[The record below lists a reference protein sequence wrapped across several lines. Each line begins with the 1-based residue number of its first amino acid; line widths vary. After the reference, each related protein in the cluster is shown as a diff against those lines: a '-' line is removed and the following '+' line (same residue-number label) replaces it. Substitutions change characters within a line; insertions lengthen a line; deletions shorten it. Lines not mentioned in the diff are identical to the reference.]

1 VDGSH
6 RWKHFRSLSAAISN
20 YGLMSLRGHRIA
32 EFALDGTGE
41 PAKLQ
46 IALLLL
52 PQFLSRELMMIAMT
66 SRSILLLCL
75 IVSVARSVSGQQRL
89 EFHKGDR
96 IAVIGNTLADR
107 LQHFGHLEATL
118 HYRFPEHNLVVRD
131 LGFSGDTLTERPRS
145 DNFGTPDEWLT
156 RVQADVVFAFF
167 GYNESYAGES
177 GLPQFR
183 KDLEAFIDHTLSQ
196 KYNGKSAPQLVLC
209 SPTAFED
216 LKWPH
221 LPDGTEHNQRLE
233 LYKLE
238 MGNVA
243 VEREIPFVDLFHH
256 SQKVMKIVTWDDSQI
271 RNLVGQPRDRFGFD
285 YPDKTSDGTLAFFP
299 LTINGVHLTETGS
312 SMVAISIDGT
322 LFGDQNPQ
330 PEQMKLDAIR
340 AAVLAKNRIWH
351 NVYRATDGYSVFG
364 GRSTLKFVDGQTNFE
379 VMQREL
385 EILEV
390 MTANRDRVIWEA
402 AEGRKAEPDDSNL
415 PKPLEVKTN
424 KPGQLEDGRHK
435 FLGAKEAIDKMTIH
449 SGMKVNVFA
458 SEEMFSDLVN
468 PVQSA
473 VDTDGRLWVAAWP
486 TYPHWNPLEAMNDKL
501 LILPDENGDG
511 VADECIT
518 FADGLHNPTGFEFWN
533 GGVLVAMAPDIWFL
547 KDMDGDDRADVR
559 ERIFHGLDSADTH
572 HTANSFV
579 MSPGGKFYFSRGI
592 FHAENFETPWGPT
605 KRFGTGGTGVYEWDP
620 VTFDINFH
628 FPIGPNP
635 HGDVFDEWGNQFATD
650 GTGGTGNY
658 IGMPGHGAP
667 QQLYEKRVRPVPAIQ
682 ILDSQH
688 FPEENRGNLLIANVI
703 GFQGVTQ
710 YKFEKQGAGFFA
722 KEVEPILYSSDVN
735 FRPSDMEIGGD
746 GALYVLDWQ
755 NPIIGHMQH
764 NLRDPSRDH
773 LHGRIYRVTA
783 EGREIQPVLKLDK
796 ASTADVVA
804 ALGSETLA
812 ERYRARL
819 ELTSRN
825 PDEVVH
831 AVEEWVEQFNVKNPE
846 HARNLVEA
854 MWVQQQLRLSDTE
867 LELQLLESPVPD
879 ARAAAIRVLRDDIRE
894 SLLARPNR
902 TFGPLDSGGSL
913 LMELAVDPSPQVRAE
928 IVVAATFINDP
939 FMAEL
944 VFAAMQTEQ
953 DPQLT
958 YVINEARK
966 NINLDAAIRETL
978 ARGETLS
985 PAAEAYALAN
995 ASVEDL
1001 LKMEKSEGVY
1011 RAILTRENVPVET
1024 LQESLSGL
1032 AKLRNVEEIDELFT
1046 LIEELNAKASVNELN
1061 SLSQLL
1067 ASQPADQLG
1076 KVRDRIA
1083 TLATTAKSGETRRVA
1098 IAAWISAAHANGD
1111 RKGDA
1116 VFSAVEKDQLK
1127 LEDALRAV
1135 SLVSSVEAKDSLF
1148 DRLAKL
1154 VPTLEGSKGS
1164 TPITQP
1170 GLRVDFYAPNP
1181 GNVARET
1188 LEAMSP
1194 SATGTASTIVMDQP
1208 VLKTRDAFAL
1218 KFSGHIRIDTPGNY
1232 IFFISSDD
1240 GSRFYIDGELLINN
1254 DGLHGMVE
1262 KRERVQLSAGLHPIV
1277 ATYFDNGGGDGLKMS
1292 WSGPGFRKQEIPAE
1306 VLVSAADQTPQDL
1319 GIQVLME
1326 IPGHDPEK
1334 TEVLASLL
1342 KERSSVNSALQAL
1355 RAIPATAWPD
1365 EQVGHIAEAAVSYL
1379 ASREPRDRNSDQ
1391 AQSALTIA
1399 EGARSRLM
1407 DAGRVRFEKRLSEV
1421 VVPLIKI
1428 GTVRE
1433 RMIYDRETIAVQAGR
1448 PVEFRLTNTDNMPH
1462 NFAVVVPGS
1471 LVEVGELA
1479 EATGR
1484 DADAV
1489 ARNFIPKSDKILVS
1503 SRLLQPEQSDS
1514 IFFEVPQEPGIY
1526 PYVCTYPGH
1535 WRRMYGALYV
1545 VADLQAYD
1553 ADPAAYLAANTLEMK
1568 DDLLKYLGRNTDW
1581 QLDDLKGD
1589 VMHLSHRANNFA
1601 VGQQLF
1607 KAAACVGCHKLNGQG
1622 TNVGP
1627 DLTKL
1632 PPEYS
1637 RVDVLEHILN
1647 PSKKIDKKYESNVIV
1662 LSSGKVITGLI
1673 TEETD
1678 DSLKVID
1685 NPLIPDKITT
1695 VNKTEIE
1702 ERMPGNVSIMPKGVL
1717 NKLTREE
1724 IFDLLAYVLGGGDK
1738 DNAIFKEHEH

>member
-1 VDGSH
+1 ML
-6 RWKHFRSLSAAISN
+6 LSSARCAVVLATLLLSMLN
-20 YGLMSLRGHRIA
+20 K
-32 EFALDGTGE
+32 
-41 PAKLQ
+41 PAKAQ
-46 IALLLL
+46 
-52 PQFLSRELMMIAMT
+52 QEFLK
-66 SRSILLLCL
+66 
-75 IVSVARSVSGQQRL
+75 L
-89 EFHKGDR
+89 EKGDH
-96 IAVIGNTLADR
+96 IAIIGNTLADR

-118 HYRFPEHNLVVRD
+118 HYRFPDHNLVVRD

-145 DNFGTPDEWLT
+145 DNFGSPDEWLNK
-156 RVQADVVFAFF
+156 VKADVIIAFF
-167 GYNESYAGES
+167 GHNESYAGEA

-183 KDLEAFIDHTLSQ
+183 KDLEAFIDRTLSQ
-196 KYNGKSAPQLVLC
+196 KYNGKSAPRLVLC
-209 SPTAFED
+209 SPIAFED

-221 LPDGTEHNQRLE
+221 LPDGKVQNKNLE
-233 LYKLE
+233 LYTME
-238 MGNVA
+238 MGKVA
-243 VEREIPFVDLFHH
+243 AEHKVLFVDLFRQ
-256 SQKVMKIVTWDDSQI
+256 SQEAMKIVNEDDSHL
-271 RNLVGQPRDRFGFD
+271 RNLEGPQRDRLKNN
-285 YPDKTSDGTLAFFP
+285 PDRVMLPIFP
-299 LTINGVHLTETGS
+299 FTINGVHITEFGS
-312 SMVAISIDGT
+312 MGVATFVASQIFPGVSSV
-322 LFGDQNPQ
+322 LPKVSNP
-330 PEQMKLDAIR
+330 LVD
-340 AAVLAKNRIWH
+340 AVLAKNHIWH

-364 GRSTLKFVDGQTNFE
+364 GRSGLQFVDGQTNFD

-385 EILEV
+385 EILES
-390 MTANRDRVIWEA
+390 MTANRDAVIWA
-402 AEGRKAEPDDSNL
+402 AAQGKDIMPDDSNL
-415 PKPLEVKTN
+415 PRPLEVKTN
-424 KPGQLEDGRHK
+424 KPGELEGGRHK
-435 FLGAKEAIDKMTIH
+435 FLGAKEAIEKMTIH
-449 SGMKVNVFA
+449 QGMKVNVFA

-473 VDTDGRLWVAAWP
+473 VDPDGRLWVAAWP

-501 LILPDENGDG
+501 LIFPDDDNDG
-511 VADECIT
+511 VADRCIT

-533 GGVLVAMAPDIWFL
+533 GGVLVAMAPDIFFL
-547 KDMDGDDRADVR
+547 KDTDGDDRADVK

-572 HTANSFV
+572 HTANAFV

-635 HGDVFDEWGNQFATD
+635 HGDVFDQWGNQFATD

-667 QQLYEKRVRPVPAIQ
+667 TQLYEKRVRPVPAIQ

-688 FPEENRGNLLIANVI
+688 FPAENRGNLLIANVI

-710 YKFEKQGAGFFA
+710 YKFEKRGAGFFA
-722 KEVEPILYSSDVN
+722 KEVEPILYSSDQN

-783 EGREIQPVLKLDK
+783 EGRETQPVLKLDK

-825 PDEVVH
+825 PDEVVA
-831 AVEEWVEQFNVKNPE
+831 AVDEWVKQFDAKNPE

-854 MWVQQQLRLSDTE
+854 MWIHQQVRQPNHDLAAA
-867 LELQLLESPVPD
+867 LLDSPVAD
-879 ARAAAIRVLRDDIRE
+879 ARAAAVRVFRDEARDVAYR
-894 SLLARPNR
+894 SPAAPSAGNSSTDDRASSKVPPSGNVPSNSRRRSDGSTVQATLLK
-902 TFGPLDSGGSL
+902 
-913 LMELAVDPSPQVRAE
+913 LASDPAPQVRAE
-928 IVVAATFINDP
+928 AVVAATHTRGP
-939 FMAEL
+939 LAAEII
-944 VFAAMQTEQ
+944 FAAMQTEQ
-953 DPQLT
+953 DPQLS
-958 YVINEARK
+958 YVINESRGI
-966 NINLDAAIRETL
+966 INLDAAIRETL
-978 ARGETLS
+978 ARGEKLS
-985 PAAEAYALAN
+985 PNAEAYALSN

-1001 LKMEKSEGVY
+1001 LKMEKTEGVY
-1011 RAILTRENVPVET
+1011 RAILTLDNVPVEPLET
-1024 LQESLSGL
+1024 ALTGL
-1032 AKLRNVEEIDELFT
+1032 AKLRNVAEIEELFA
-1046 LIEELNAKASVNELN
+1046 LIEELNAKASVNVLN

-1067 ASQPADQLG
+1067 ASQPANQLA

-1098 IAAWISAAHANGD
+1098 IAAWISADNNGE
-1111 RKGDA
+1111 A
-1116 VFSAVEKDQLK
+1116 VFAAVEKEQLK
-1127 LEDALRAV
+1127 LEDTLRAV
-1135 SLVSSVEAKDSLF
+1135 SLVSSAEAKSSLF

-1164 TPITQP
+1164 SPLTQP
-1170 GLRVDFYAPNP
+1170 GLRVDFYAPSP
-1181 GNVARET
+1181 SNVARET
-1188 LEAMSP
+1188 LQAMTP
-1194 SATGTASTIVMDQP
+1194 ANTGVATTIVMDQP

-1218 KFSGHIRIDTPGNY
+1218 MFTGHIVIDKPGKY
-1232 IFFISSDD
+1232 TFFIASDD
-1240 GSRFYIDGELLINN
+1240 GSRFYIDGELLIDN

-1262 KRERVQLSAGLHPIV
+1262 KNGTVQLTAGLHPIV

-1292 WSGPGFRKQEIPAE
+1292 WSGPGLEKQEIPAS
-1306 VLVSAADQTPQDL
+1306 VLVSAAEQTVQDL
-1319 GIQVLME
+1319 GIAAIMD
-1326 IPGHDPEK
+1326 IPGHEPGK
-1334 TEVLASLL
+1334 TTLLASLL
-1342 KERSSVNSALQAL
+1342 KERASVNSSLQSL
-1355 RAIPATAWPD
+1355 SAIPVEAWPK
-1365 EQVGHIAEAAVSYL
+1365 EQLGNLAEAAVSFL
-1379 ASREPRDRNSDQ
+1379 ASREPKDRNSDQ
-1391 AQSALTIA
+1391 AQLALKIA
-1399 EGARSRLM
+1399 EGVRTRLD

-1421 VVPLIKI
+1421 VVPLIAL

-1433 RMIYDRETIAVQAGR
+1433 RMIYDRETVAVQAGR

-1462 NFAVVVPGS
+1462 NFAVVLPGTMA
-1471 LVEVGELA
+1471 EVGELA

-1484 DADAV
+1484 DQDA
-1489 ARNFIPKSDKILVS
+1489 ASRNFIPKSDKILVAS
-1503 SRLLQPEQSDS
+1503 KLVQPEQTDS
-1514 IFFEVPQEPGIY
+1514 IFFEVPKEPGIY

-1545 VADLQAYD
+1545 VADLKAYE
-1553 ADPAAYLAANTLEMK
+1553 ADPAAYLAVNKLEMK

-1589 VMHLSHRANNFA
+1589 VMHLAHRANNFA

-1622 TNVGP
+1622 NNVGP

-1637 RVDVLEHILN
+1637 KVDVLEHILN
-1647 PSKKIDKKYESNVIV
+1647 PSKKVDKKYQSNVIS
-1662 LSSGKVITGLI
+1662 LTSGKVLTGLI
-1673 TEETD
+1673 VEETG
-1678 DSLKVID
+1678 DSLKLID
-1685 NPLIPDKITT
+1685 NPSAPDKIT
-1695 VNKTEIE
+1695 VVLKSDIE
-1702 ERMPGNVSIMPKGVL
+1702 ERTPSEVSIMPKGVL

-1738 DNAIFKEHEH
+1738 ENALFKGHEH

>member
-1 VDGSH
+1 ML
-6 RWKHFRSLSAAISN
+6 LSSARRAIVLAS
-20 YGLMSLRGHRIA
+20 G
-32 EFALDGTGE
+32 
-41 PAKLQ
+41 
-46 IALLLL
+46 LLLML
-52 PQFLSRELMMIAMT
+52 IQPVEAQQEL
-66 SRSILLLCL
+66 LK
-75 IVSVARSVSGQQRL
+75 L
-89 EFHKGDR
+89 EKGDH
-96 IAVIGNTLADR
+96 IAIIGNTLADR
-107 LQHFGHLEATL
+107 LQHYGHLEAML
-118 HYRFPEHNLVVRD
+118 HARFPEHNLVVRD

-145 DNFGTPDEWLT
+145 DNFGSPDEWLNK
-156 RVQADVVFAFF
+156 VKADVIIAFF
-167 GYNESYAGES
+167 GYNESYAGEA

-196 KYNGKSAPQLVLC
+196 KYNGKSAPRLVLC
-209 SPTAFED
+209 SPIAFED

-221 LPDGTEHNQRLE
+221 LPDGKEQNKNLE
-233 LYKLE
+233 LYTAE
-238 MGNVA
+238 MGKVA
-243 VEREIPFVDLFHH
+243 SEKAVLFVDLFHH
-256 SQKVMKIVTWDDSQI
+256 SQEMMKLVGIDDSPL
-271 RNLVGQPRDRFGFD
+271 RNLEGQKRDRFGFD
-285 YPDKTSDGTLAFFP
+285 YPDKLTDGTIAFFP
-299 LTINGVHLTETGS
+299 LTINGVHITETGS
-312 SMVAISIDGT
+312 QGIAIAFDRQV
-322 LFGDQNPQ
+322 LVEKDAPQ
-330 PEQMKLDAIR
+330 PEIAKFEDIR
-340 AAVLAKNRIWH
+340 KAVLAKNHIWH

-364 GRSTLKFVDGQTNFE
+364 GRSGLQFVDGQTNFD

-385 EILEV
+385 EILEA
-390 MTANRDRVIWEA
+390 MTANRDAVIWA
-402 AEGRKAEPDDSNL
+402 AAQEKDVKPDDSNL

-424 KPGQLEDGRHK
+424 KPGELEDGRHK
-435 FLGAKEAIDKMTIH
+435 FLGAAEAIDKMTIH
-449 SGMKVNVFA
+449 QGMKVNVFA

-473 VDTDGRLWVAAWP
+473 VDPDGRLWVAAWP

-501 LILPDENGDG
+501 LIFPDDDNDG
-511 VADECIT
+511 VADRCIT

-533 GGVLVAMAPDIWFL
+533 GGVLVAMAPDIFFL
-547 KDMDGDDRADVR
+547 KDTDGDDRADVK

-572 HTANSFV
+572 HTANAFV

-635 HGDVFDEWGNQFATD
+635 HGDVFDQWGNQFATD

-667 QQLYEKRVRPVPAIQ
+667 TQLYEKRVRPVPAIQ

-710 YKFEKQGAGFFA
+710 YKFEKRGAGFFA
-722 KEVEPILYSSDVN
+722 KEVEPILYSSDQN

-773 LHGRIYRVTA
+773 LHGRIYRVTT
-783 EGREIQPVLKLDK
+783 EGRETQPVLKLDK
-796 ASTADVVA
+796 ASTVEVVA
-804 ALGSETLA
+804 ALGSPTLA

-819 ELTSRN
+819 ELTSRDPKEVGAGITDWLKQFDASN
-825 PDEVVH
+825 PD
-831 AVEEWVEQFNVKNPE
+831 
-846 HARNLVEA
+846 HARHFVEA
-854 MWVQQQLRLSDTE
+854 LWTYQRRKAIQTTILDDVLT
-867 LELQLLESPVPD
+867 SPASE
-879 ARAAAIRVLRDDIRE
+879 ARAAGIRVIRDFHREFRLRDSFNQRPSGDFEAR
-894 SLLARPNR
+894 LLQ
-902 TFGPLDSGGSL
+902 LSI
-913 LMELAVDPSPQVRAE
+913 DPSPQVRAE
-928 IVVAATFINDP
+928 VVVAATVTNGP
-939 FMAEL
+939 LAAEII
-944 VFAAMQTEQ
+944 FAAMQTEQ

-958 YVINEARK
+958 YVINEARGI
-966 NINLDAAIRETL
+966 INLDAAIRETL
-978 ARGETLS
+978 ARGEKLS
-985 PAAEAYALAN
+985 TNAEAYALSN

-1001 LKMEKSEGVY
+1001 LKMEKTEGVY

-1024 LQESLSGL
+1024 LQTALTGL
-1032 AKLRNVEEIDELFT
+1032 AKLRKVAEIEELFT
-1046 LIEELNAKASVNELN
+1046 LIEELNAKASVNVLN

-1067 ASQPADQLG
+1067 ASQPADQLA

-1098 IAAWISAAHANGD
+1098 IAAWISADNN
-1111 RKGDA
+1111 GDA
-1116 VFSAVEKDQLK
+1116 VFAAVEKEQLK

-1135 SLVSSVEAKDSLF
+1135 SLVTSAEAKSSLF

-1154 VPTLEGSKGS
+1154 VPTLAGSKGAA
-1164 TPITQP
+1164 PLTQP
-1170 GLRVDFYAPNP
+1170 GLRVDFYAPSP
-1181 GNVARET
+1181 SNVARET
-1188 LEAMSP
+1188 LQAMTP
-1194 SATGTASTIVMDQP
+1194 ANTGVATTIVMDQP

-1218 KFSGHIRIDTPGNY
+1218 MFTGHIVIEKPGKYN
-1232 IFFISSDD
+1232 FFIASDD
-1240 GSRFYIDGELLINN
+1240 GSRFYIDGELLIDN

-1262 KRERVQLSAGLHPIV
+1262 KKGTAQLNAGLHPIV
-1277 ATYFDNGGGDGLKMS
+1277 ATYFDNGGGDGLSMS
-1292 WSGPGFRKQEIPAE
+1292 WSGPGLEKQEIPAN
-1306 VLVSAADQTPQDL
+1306 VLVSAAEQTVQDL
-1319 GIQVLME
+1319 GITAIMD
-1326 IPGHDPEK
+1326 IPGNEAGK
-1334 TEVLASLL
+1334 TTLLASLL
-1342 KERSSVNSALQAL
+1342 KERASVNSSLQSL
-1355 RAIPATAWPD
+1355 STIPVEAWPK
-1365 EQVGHIAEAAVSYL
+1365 EQLGNLAEAAVSYL
-1379 ASREPRDRNSDQ
+1379 ASREPKDRNSDQ
-1391 AQSALTIA
+1391 AQLALKIA
-1399 EGARSRLM
+1399 EGVRTRLD

-1421 VVPLIKI
+1421 VVPLIAL

-1433 RMIYDRETIAVQAGR
+1433 RMIYDRETVAVQAGR

-1462 NFAVVVPGS
+1462 NFAVVLPGTMA
-1471 LVEVGELA
+1471 EVGELA

-1484 DADAV
+1484 DQDAA
-1489 ARNFIPKSDKILVS
+1489 ARNFIPKSDKVLVAS
-1503 SRLLQPEQSDS
+1503 KLVQPEQTDS
-1514 IFFEVPQEPGIY
+1514 IFFEVPKEPGIY

-1545 VADLQAYD
+1545 VADLKAYE
-1553 ADPAAYLAANTLEMK
+1553 ADPAAYLAANKLEMR

-1622 TNVGP
+1622 NNVGP

-1637 RVDVLEHILN
+1637 KVDVLEHILN
-1647 PSKKIDKKYESNVIV
+1647 PSKKVDKKYQSNVIS
-1662 LSSGKVITGLI
+1662 LTSGKVLTGLI
-1673 TEETD
+1673 VEETG
-1678 DSLKVID
+1678 DSLKLID
-1685 NPLIPDKITT
+1685 NPSAPDKIT
-1695 VNKTEIE
+1695 VVLKSDIE
-1702 ERMPGNVSIMPKGVL
+1702 ERTPSEVSIMPKGVL

-1738 DNAIFKEHEH
+1738 ENALFKGHEH

>member
-1 VDGSH
+1 ML
-6 RWKHFRSLSAAISN
+6 LSSARCALVVAS
-20 YGLMSLRGHRIA
+20 GLLLMLS
-32 EFALDGTGE
+32 T
-41 PAKLQ
+41 PAKAQ
-46 IALLLL
+46 QELLK
-52 PQFLSRELMMIAMT
+52 
-66 SRSILLLCL
+66 
-75 IVSVARSVSGQQRL
+75 L
-89 EFHKGDR
+89 EKGDH
-96 IAVIGNTLADR
+96 IAIIGNTLADR
-107 LQHFGHLEATL
+107 LQHYGHLEATL

-145 DNFGTPDEWLT
+145 DNFGTPDEWLMK
-156 RVQADVVFAFF
+156 VKADVIIAFF
-167 GYNESYAGES
+167 GYNESYAGEA

-183 KDLEAFIDHTLSQ
+183 KDLEAFIDHMLSQ
-196 KYNGKSAPQLVLC
+196 KYNGESAPRLVLC
-209 SPTAFED
+209 SPIAFED

-221 LPDGTEHNQRLE
+221 LPDGKLQNKNLE
-233 LYKLE
+233 LYTVE
-238 MGNVA
+238 MGKVA
-243 VEREIPFVDLFHH
+243 SEKAVLFVDLFHH
-256 SQKVMKIVTWDDSQI
+256 SQEMMKLVGIDDSLL
-271 RNLVGQPRDRFGFD
+271 RNLEGQKRDRFGFD
-285 YPDKTSDGTLAFFP
+285 YPDKLKDGTIAFFP
-299 LTINGVHLTETGS
+299 LTINGVHITETGS
-312 SMVAISIDGT
+312 QGIAIAFDRQV
-322 LFGDQNPQ
+322 LVDKDAPQ
-330 PEQMKLDAIR
+330 PEIARFEDIR
-340 AAVLAKNRIWH
+340 KVVLAKNHIWH

-364 GRSTLKFVDGQTNFE
+364 GRSGLQFVDGQTNFD
-379 VMQREL
+379 VMKREL

-390 MTANRDRVIWEA
+390 MTANRDAVIWA
-402 AEGRKAEPDDSNL
+402 AAQGKDIKPDDSNL

-449 SGMKVNVFA
+449 QGMKVNVFA

-473 VDTDGRLWVAAWP
+473 VDPDGRLWVAAWP

-501 LILPDENGDG
+501 LIFPDDNNDG
-511 VADECIT
+511 VADGCIT

-533 GGVLVAMAPDIWFL
+533 GGVLVAMAPDIFFL
-547 KDMDGDDRADVR
+547 KDTDGDDRADVK

-572 HTANSFV
+572 HTANAFV

-628 FPIGPNP
+628 FPIGPTP
-635 HGDVFDEWGNQFATD
+635 HGDVFDQWGNQFATD

-667 QQLYEKRVRPVPAIQ
+667 TQLYEKRVRPVPAIQ

-710 YKFEKQGAGFFA
+710 YKFEKRGAGFFA
-722 KEVEPILYSSDVN
+722 KEVEPILYSSDQN

-783 EGREIQPVLKLDK
+783 EGRETQTVLKLDK
-796 ASTADVVA
+796 ASTAEVVA
-804 ALGSETLA
+804 VLGSQTLA

-825 PDEVVH
+825 PDEVIA
-831 AVEEWVEQFNVKNPE
+831 AVNEWVKRQEISDPENSRNVIEALWTFERCRVAGVPELFHLIKVAISSKNVDAKAAAVRVIRNMHTEQSFARTPEPEFRRSESKKEQPSNILQPKGGHFNE
-846 HARNLVEA
+846 DDLRN
-854 MWVQQQLRLSDTE
+854 TE
-867 LELQLLESPVPD
+867 SAEQILLQLS
-879 ARAAAIRVLRDDIRE
+879 
-894 SLLARPNR
+894 S
-902 TFGPLDSGGSL
+902 
-913 LMELAVDPSPQVRAE
+913 DPSPQVRAE
-928 IVVAATFINDP
+928 AVVAATHTRGALA
-939 FMAEL
+939 AEII
-944 VFAAMQTEQ
+944 FAAMQTEQ

-958 YVINEARK
+958 YVINEARGI
-966 NINLDAAIRETL
+966 INLDAAIRDTL
-978 ARGETLS
+978 ARGEKLS
-985 PAAEAYALAN
+985 RNAEAYALSN

-1001 LKMEKSEGVY
+1001 LKMEKTEGVY

-1024 LQESLSGL
+1024 LQTALTGL
-1032 AKLRNVEEIDELFT
+1032 AKLRKVAEIEELFT
-1046 LIEELNAKASVNELN
+1046 LIEELNAKASVNVLN

-1067 ASQPADQLG
+1067 ASQPADQLA

-1098 IAAWISAAHANGD
+1098 MAAWISADNN
-1111 RKGDA
+1111 GDA
-1116 VFSAVEKDQLK
+1116 VFAAVEKEQLK

-1135 SLVSSVEAKDSLF
+1135 SLVSSAEAKSSLF

-1154 VPTLEGSKGS
+1154 VPTLAGSKGS
-1164 TPITQP
+1164 TPLTQP
-1170 GLRVDFYAPNP
+1170 GLRVDFYAPSP
-1181 GNVARET
+1181 SNVARET
-1188 LEAMSP
+1188 LQAMIP
-1194 SATGTASTIVMDQP
+1194 ANTGVATTIVMDQP

-1218 KFSGHIRIDTPGNY
+1218 MFTGHIVIDKPGKY
-1232 IFFISSDD
+1232 TFFIASDD
-1240 GSRFYIDGELLINN
+1240 GSRFYIDGEQLIDN

-1262 KRERVQLSAGLHPIV
+1262 KSGTVQLTAGLHPIV
-1277 ATYFDNGGGDGLKMS
+1277 ATYFDNGGGDGLSMS
-1292 WSGPGFRKQEIPAE
+1292 WSGPGLEKQEIPAN
-1306 VLVSAADQTPQDL
+1306 VLASAAEQTVQDL
-1319 GIQVLME
+1319 GIAAIMDISGNE
-1326 IPGHDPEK
+1326 AGK
-1334 TEVLASLL
+1334 TTLLASLL
-1342 KERSSVNSALQAL
+1342 KERASVNTSLQSL
-1355 RAIPATAWPD
+1355 STIPVEAWPK
-1365 EQVGHIAEAAVSYL
+1365 EQLGNLAEAAVSFL
-1379 ASREPRDRNSDQ
+1379 ASREPKDRNSDQ
-1391 AQSALTIA
+1391 AQIALKIA
-1399 EGARSRLM
+1399 EGVRTRLD

-1421 VVPLIKI
+1421 VVPLIAL

-1433 RMIYDRETIAVQAGR
+1433 RMIYDRETVAVQAGR

-1462 NFAVVVPGS
+1462 NFAVVLPGTMA
-1471 LVEVGELA
+1471 EVGELA

-1484 DADAV
+1484 DADAA
-1489 ARNFIPKSDKILVS
+1489 ARQFIPRSEKILVAS
-1503 SRLLQPEQSDS
+1503 KLVQPEQTDS
-1514 IFFEVPQEPGIY
+1514 IFFEVPKEPGIY

-1545 VADLQAYD
+1545 VADLKAYE
-1553 ADPAAYLAANTLEMK
+1553 ADPAAYLAANKLEMK

-1622 TNVGP
+1622 NNVGP

-1637 RVDVLEHILN
+1637 KVDVLEHILN
-1647 PSKKIDKKYESNVIV
+1647 PSKKVDKKYQSNVIS
-1662 LSSGKVITGLI
+1662 LTSGKVLTGLI
-1673 TEETD
+1673 VEETG
-1678 DSLKVID
+1678 DSLRLID
-1685 NPLIPDKITT
+1685 NPSAPDKIT
-1695 VNKTEIE
+1695 VVLKTDIE
-1702 ERMPGNVSIMPKGVL
+1702 ERTPSEVSIMPKGVL

-1738 DNAIFKEHEH
+1738 ENALFKGHEH

>member
-1 VDGSH
+1 ML
-6 RWKHFRSLSAAISN
+6 LSSARRALVLASVL
-20 YGLMSLRGHRIA
+20 LMMLNQ
-32 EFALDGTGE
+32 
-41 PAKLQ
+41 PAMAQPELLKLEKGDQ
-46 IALLLL
+46 IA
-52 PQFLSRELMMIAMT
+52 I
-66 SRSILLLCL
+66 
-75 IVSVARSVSGQQRL
+75 
-89 EFHKGDR
+89 
-96 IAVIGNTLADR
+96 IGNTLADR
-107 LQHFGHLEATL
+107 LQHYGHLEATL

-145 DNFGTPDEWLT
+145 DNFGSPDEWLT
-156 RVQADVVFAFF
+156 KVKADVVFAFF
-167 GYNESYAGES
+167 GYNESYAGEA

-183 KDLEAFIDHTLSQ
+183 KDLEAFIDQTLGQ
-196 KYNGKSAPQLVLC
+196 KYNGESAPRLVLF
-209 SPTAFED
+209 SPIAFED

-221 LPDGTEHNQRLE
+221 LPDGKVQNKNLE
-233 LYKLE
+233 LYTAAMAK
-238 MGNVA
+238 VA
-243 VEREIPFVDLFHH
+243 AEKKVPIVDLFHH
-256 SQKVMKIVTWDDSQI
+256 SKEAMKLVTFDASPL
-271 RNLVGQPRDRFGFD
+271 RNLEGQKRDRFGIE
-285 YPDKTSDGTLAFFP
+285 YPKVWKDGTLAFFP
-299 LTINGVHLTETGS
+299 LTINGVHVTEFGS
-312 SMVAISIDGT
+312 SMVAISLDGQ
-322 LFGDQNPQ
+322 LFDRNAPQ
-330 PEQMKLDAIR
+330 PDQQKIDRIR
-340 AAVLAKNRIWH
+340 ETVLAKNHIWH

-364 GRSTLKFVDGQTNFE
+364 GRSSLQFVDGQTNFD

-385 EILEV
+385 EILEA
-390 MTANRDRVIWEA
+390 MTANRDAVIWA
-402 AEGRKAEPDDSNL
+402 AARGKDIKPDDSNL

-424 KPGQLEDGRHK
+424 KPGQLEEGRHK
-435 FLGAKEAIDKMTIH
+435 FLGAAEAIEKMTIH
-449 SGMKVNVFA
+449 QGMKVNVFA

-473 VDTDGRLWVAAWP
+473 VDPDGRLWVAAWP

-501 LILPDENGDG
+501 LIFPDDDNDG
-511 VADECIT
+511 LADRCIT
-518 FADGLHNPTGFEFWN
+518 FADELHNPTGFEFWN
-533 GGVLVAMAPDIWFL
+533 GGVLVAMAPDIFFL
-547 KDMDGDDRADVR
+547 KDTDGDDRADVK

-572 HTANSFV
+572 HTANAFV

-635 HGDVFDEWGNQFATD
+635 HGDVFDQWGNQFATD

-667 QQLYEKRVRPVPAIQ
+667 TQLYEKRVRPVPAIQ

-710 YKFEKQGAGFFA
+710 YKFEKRGAGFFA
-722 KEVEPILYSSDVN
+722 KEVEPILYSSDQN

-783 EGREIQPVLKLDK
+783 EGRETQPVLKLDK

-819 ELTSRN
+819 ELTGRN
-825 PDEVVH
+825 PD
-831 AVEEWVEQFNVKNPE
+831 AVIAAVNDWVQQFDAKNPE

-854 MWVQQQLRLSDTE
+854 MWVHHQLRDIDIDLVVK
-867 LELQLLESPVPD
+867 LLTESPIPD
-879 ARAAAIRVLRDDIRE
+879 ARAAATRELRDMSRE
-894 SLLARPNR
+894 ASRLDVVR
-902 TFGPLDSGGSL
+902 GPLDSAGYL
-913 LMELAVDPSPQVRAE
+913 LLKLASDPSPQVRADL
-928 IVVAATFINDP
+928 VVAATYLNDP
-939 FMAEL
+939 FAAEL

-953 DPQLT
+953 DPQLS
-958 YVINEARK
+958 YVIREARG
-966 NINLDAAIRETL
+966 IIDLDAAIRETL
-978 ARGETLS
+978 ARGDKLS
-985 PAAEAYALAN
+985 SAAEAYALSN

-1001 LKMEKSEGVY
+1001 LKLEKSEGVY

-1024 LQESLSGL
+1024 LQTSLSGL
-1032 AKLRNVEEIDELFT
+1032 AKLRNVAEIEELFK
-1046 LIEELNAKASVNELN
+1046 LIEELNARAGVNVLN

-1067 ASQPADQLG
+1067 ASQPADQLA

-1098 IAAWISAAHANGD
+1098 IAAWISADNN
-1111 RKGDA
+1111 GDA
-1116 VFSAVEKDQLK
+1116 VFAAVEKEQLK

-1135 SLVSSVEAKDSLF
+1135 SLVSSAEAKSSLF

-1154 VPTLEGSKGS
+1154 VPTLAGSKGAA
-1164 TPITQP
+1164 PLTQP
-1170 GLRVDFYAPNP
+1170 GLRVDFYAPSP
-1181 GNVARET
+1181 SNVARET
-1188 LEAMSP
+1188 LQAMTPANSGV
-1194 SATGTASTIVMDQP
+1194 ATTILMDQP

-1218 KFSGHIRIDTPGNY
+1218 MFTGHIVIDKPGKY
-1232 IFFISSDD
+1232 TLFIASDD
-1240 GSRFYIDGELLINN
+1240 GSRFYIDGELLIDN

-1262 KRERVQLSAGLHPIV
+1262 KKGTVQLAAGLHPIV
-1277 ATYFDNGGGDGLKMS
+1277 ATYFDNGGGDGLNMS
-1292 WSGPGFRKQEIPAE
+1292 WSGPGLEKQEIPAN
-1306 VLVSAADQTPQDL
+1306 VLVSAAEQTVQDL
-1319 GIQVLME
+1319 GIAAIMD
-1326 IPGHDPEK
+1326 IPGNEAGK
-1334 TEVLASLL
+1334 TTLLASLL
-1342 KERSSVNSALQAL
+1342 KERASVNTSLQSL
-1355 RAIPATAWPD
+1355 STIPVEAWPK
-1365 EQVGHIAEAAVSYL
+1365 EQLGNLAEAAVSYL
-1379 ASREPRDRNSDQ
+1379 ASREPKDRNSDQ
-1391 AQSALTIA
+1391 AQLALKIA
-1399 EGARSRLM
+1399 EGVRLRLD

-1421 VVPLIKI
+1421 VVPLIAL

-1433 RMIYDRETIAVQAGR
+1433 RMIYDRETVAVQAGR

-1462 NFAVVVPGS
+1462 NFAVVLPGTMA
-1471 LVEVGELA
+1471 EVGELA

-1484 DADAV
+1484 DQDA
-1489 ARNFIPKSDKILVS
+1489 ASRQFIPRSDKILVAS
-1503 SRLLQPEQSDS
+1503 KLVQPEQTDS
-1514 IFFEVPQEPGIY
+1514 IFFEVPKEPGIY

-1545 VADLQAYD
+1545 VADLKAYE
-1553 ADPAAYLAANTLEMK
+1553 ADPAAYLAAHKLEMK

-1589 VMHLSHRANNFA
+1589 VMHLTHRANSFA

-1637 RVDVLEHILN
+1637 KVDVLEHILN
-1647 PSKKIDKKYESNVIV
+1647 PSKKVDKKYQSNVIS
-1662 LSSGKVITGLI
+1662 LTSGKVLTGLI
-1673 TEETD
+1673 IEETG
-1678 DSLKVID
+1678 DSLKLID
-1685 NPLIPDKITT
+1685 NPSAPDKIT
-1695 VNKTEIE
+1695 VVPKSDIE
-1702 ERMPGNVSIMPKGVL
+1702 ERTPSEVSIMPKGVL

-1738 DNAIFKEHEH
+1738 ENALFKGHEH

>member
-1 VDGSH
+1 ML
-6 RWKHFRSLSAAISN
+6 LSSARCALVLAS
-20 YGLMSLRGHRIA
+20 GFLLMLIQPVEA
-32 EFALDGTGE
+32 QQELL
-41 PAKLQ
+41 KL
-46 IALLLL
+46 
-52 PQFLSRELMMIAMT
+52 E
-66 SRSILLLCL
+66 
-75 IVSVARSVSGQQRL
+75 
-89 EFHKGDR
+89 KGDH
-96 IAVIGNTLADR
+96 IAIIGNTLADR
-107 LQHFGHLEATL
+107 LQHYGHLEATL

-145 DNFGTPDEWLT
+145 DNFGSPDEWLNK
-156 RVQADVVFAFF
+156 VKADVIIAFF
-167 GYNESYAGES
+167 GYNESYAGEA

-183 KDLEAFIDHTLSQ
+183 KDLEAFIDHTLGQ
-196 KYNGKSAPQLVLC
+196 KYNGESAPRLVLC
-209 SPTAFED
+209 SPIAFED

-221 LPDGTEHNQRLE
+221 LPDGKEQNKNLE
-233 LYKLE
+233 LYTTE
-238 MGNVA
+238 MGKVA
-243 VEREIPFVDLFHH
+243 SEKAVLFVDLFHH
-256 SQKVMKIVTWDDSQI
+256 SQEMMKLVGIDGSPL
-271 RNLVGQPRDRFGFD
+271 RNLEGQKRDRFGFD
-285 YPDKTSDGTLAFFP
+285 YPDKLTGGTIAFFP
-299 LTINGVHLTETGS
+299 LTINGVHITETGS
-312 SMVAISIDGT
+312 QGIAIAFDRQA
-322 LFGDQNPQ
+322 LVDKDAPQ
-330 PEQMKLDAIR
+330 AEIAKFEDIR
-340 AAVLAKNRIWH
+340 KAVLAKNHIWH

-364 GRSTLKFVDGQTNFE
+364 GRSGLQFVDGQTNFD

-390 MTANRDRVIWEA
+390 MTANRDAVVWA
-402 AEGRKAEPDDSNL
+402 AADGKTIEPDDSNL

-424 KPGQLEDGRHK
+424 KPGELEDGRHK
-435 FLGAKEAIDKMTIH
+435 FLGAAEAIEKMTIH
-449 SGMKVNVFA
+449 QGMKVNVFA

-473 VDTDGRLWVAAWP
+473 VDPDGRLWVAAWP

-501 LILPDENGDG
+501 LIFPDDDNDG
-511 VADECIT
+511 VADRCIT

-533 GGVLVAMAPDIWFL
+533 GGVLVAMAPDIFFL
-547 KDMDGDDRADVR
+547 KDTDGDDRADVK

-572 HTANSFV
+572 HTANAFV

-635 HGDVFDEWGNQFATD
+635 HGDVFDQWGNQFATD

-667 QQLYEKRVRPVPAIQ
+667 NQLYEKRVRPVPAIQ

-710 YKFEKQGAGFFA
+710 YKFEKRGAGFFA
-722 KEVEPILYSSDVN
+722 KEVEPILYSSDQN

-783 EGREIQPVLKLDK
+783 EGRDTQPVLKLDK
-796 ASTADVVA
+796 ASTVDVVK

-825 PDEVVH
+825 PDEVVK
-831 AVEEWVEQFNVKNPE
+831 AVTEWVKQFDAKNPE
-846 HARNLVEA
+846 HARNMVEA
-854 MWVQQQLRLSDTE
+854 MWVHQQVRQPNHDLVAT
-867 LELQLLESPVPD
+867 LLDSPVAD
-879 ARAAAIRVLRDDIRE
+879 ARAAAVRVFRDEARDVAYRTPAAPSAGNSSSDDQASSKAPSGNVPSDSRRRSDGSTVQA
-894 SLLARPNR
+894 SLLK
-902 TFGPLDSGGSL
+902 
-913 LMELAVDPSPQVRAE
+913 LASDPSPQVRAE
-928 IVVAATFINDP
+928 VVVAATVTRGP
-939 FMAEL
+939 LAAEII
-944 VFAAMQTEQ
+944 FAAMQTEQ

-958 YVINEARK
+958 YVINEARGI
-966 NINLDAAIRETL
+966 INLDAAIRETL
-978 ARGETLS
+978 ARGEKLS
-985 PAAEAYALAN
+985 RNAEAYALSN

-1001 LKMEKSEGVY
+1001 LKMEKTEGVY

-1024 LQESLSGL
+1024 LQTALTGL
-1032 AKLRNVEEIDELFT
+1032 AKLRKVAEIEELFT
-1046 LIEELNAKASVNELN
+1046 LIEELNAKASVNVLN

-1067 ASQPADQLG
+1067 ASQPADQLA

-1098 IAAWISAAHANGD
+1098 IAAWISADNN
-1111 RKGDA
+1111 GDA
-1116 VFSAVEKDQLK
+1116 VFAAVEKEQLK

-1135 SLVSSVEAKDSLF
+1135 SLVSSVEAKSSLF
-1148 DRLAKL
+1148 DQLAKL
-1154 VPTLEGSKGS
+1154 VPTLAGSKGS
-1164 TPITQP
+1164 SPLTQP
-1170 GLRVDFYAPNP
+1170 GLRVDFYAPSP
-1181 GNVARET
+1181 SNVARET
-1188 LEAMSP
+1188 LQAMTP
-1194 SATGTASTIVMDQP
+1194 ANTGVATTIVMDQP

-1218 KFSGHIRIDTPGNY
+1218 MFTGHIVIEKPGKYN
-1232 IFFISSDD
+1232 FFIASDD
-1240 GSRFYIDGELLINN
+1240 GSRFYIDGEQLIDN

-1262 KRERVQLSAGLHPIV
+1262 KKGTVQLTAGLHPIV
-1277 ATYFDNGGGDGLKMS
+1277 ATYFDNGGGDGLNMS
-1292 WSGPGFRKQEIPAE
+1292 WSGPGLEKQEIPAS
-1306 VLVSAADQTPQDL
+1306 VLVSAAEQTVQDL
-1319 GIQVLME
+1319 GIAAIMD
-1326 IPGHDPEK
+1326 IPGNEAGK
-1334 TEVLASLL
+1334 TTLLASLL
-1342 KERSSVNSALQAL
+1342 KERASVNTSLQSL
-1355 RAIPATAWPD
+1355 STIPVEAWPK
-1365 EQVGHIAEAAVSYL
+1365 EQLGNLAEAAVSFL
-1379 ASREPRDRNSDQ
+1379 ASREPKDRNSDQ
-1391 AQSALTIA
+1391 AQLALKIA
-1399 EGARSRLM
+1399 EGVRTRLD

-1421 VVPLIKI
+1421 VVPLIGL

-1433 RMIYDRETIAVQAGR
+1433 RMIYDRETVAVQAGR

-1462 NFAVVVPGS
+1462 NFAVVLPGTMA
-1471 LVEVGELA
+1471 EVGELA

-1484 DADAV
+1484 DQDAA
-1489 ARNFIPKSDKILVS
+1489 ARNFIPKSDKILVAS
-1503 SRLLQPEQSDS
+1503 KLVQPEQTDS
-1514 IFFEVPQEPGIY
+1514 IFFEVPKEPGIY

-1545 VADLQAYD
+1545 VADLKAYE
-1553 ADPAAYLAANTLEMK
+1553 ADPAAYLAANKLEMR

-1622 TNVGP
+1622 NNVGP

-1637 RVDVLEHILN
+1637 KVDVLEHILN
-1647 PSKKIDKKYESNVIV
+1647 PSKKVDKKYQSNVIS
-1662 LSSGKVITGLI
+1662 LTSGKVLTGLI
-1673 TEETD
+1673 VEETG
-1678 DSLKVID
+1678 DSLKLID
-1685 NPLIPDKITT
+1685 NPSAPDKIT
-1695 VNKTEIE
+1695 VVLKTDIE
-1702 ERMPGNVSIMPKGVL
+1702 ERTTSDVSIMPKGVL

-1738 DNAIFKEHEH
+1738 ENALFKGHEH

>member
-1 VDGSH
+1 ML
-6 RWKHFRSLSAAISN
+6 LSSARCAIVLAS
-20 YGLMSLRGHRIA
+20 G
-32 EFALDGTGE
+32 
-41 PAKLQ
+41 
-46 IALLLL
+46 LLLML
-52 PQFLSRELMMIAMT
+52 IQPVEAQQEL
-66 SRSILLLCL
+66 LK
-75 IVSVARSVSGQQRL
+75 L
-89 EFHKGDR
+89 EKGDH
-96 IAVIGNTLADR
+96 IAIIGNTLADR
-107 LQHFGHLEATL
+107 LQHYGHLEAML
-118 HYRFPEHNLVVRD
+118 HARFPEHNLVVRD

-145 DNFGTPDEWLT
+145 DNFGTPDEWLNE
-156 RVQADVVFAFF
+156 VKADVIIAFF
-167 GYNESYAGES
+167 GYNESYAGEA

-196 KYNGKSAPQLVLC
+196 KYNGESAPRLVLC
-209 SPTAFED
+209 SPIAFED
-216 LKWPH
+216 LKWPP
-221 LPDGTEHNQRLE
+221 LPDGKEQNKNLE
-233 LYKLE
+233 LYTAE
-238 MGNVA
+238 MDRVA
-243 VEREIPFVDLFHH
+243 TGKKVLFGDAFKPSFEYMTKFVNIDESPL
-256 SQKVMKIVTWDDSQI
+256 
-271 RNLVGQPRDRFGFD
+271 RNLVGQKPDRFVQIDPSRPSIGNIGFG
-285 YPDKTSDGTLAFFP
+285 PA
-299 LTINGVHLTETGS
+299 TINGVHITEVGS
-312 SMVAISIDGT
+312 QLVMRAIENGLIGKA
-322 LFGDQNPQ
+322 NP
-330 PEQMKLDAIR
+330 EHELSKFEAIR
-340 AAVLAKNRIWH
+340 KAVLAKNHIWH

-364 GRSTLKFVDGQTNFE
+364 GRSGLQFVDGQTNFD

-390 MTANRDRVIWEA
+390 MTANRDAVIWA
-402 AEGRKAEPDDSNL
+402 AAAGKTIEPDDSNL

-435 FLGAKEAIDKMTIH
+435 FLGAAEAIEKMTIH
-449 SGMKVNVFA
+449 QGMKVNVFA

-473 VDTDGRLWVAAWP
+473 VDPDGRLWVAAWP

-501 LILPDENGDG
+501 LILPDDDGDG
-511 VADECIT
+511 VADRCIT

-533 GGVLVAMAPDIWFL
+533 GGVLVAMAPDIFFL
-547 KDMDGDDRADVR
+547 KDTDGDDRADVK

-572 HTANSFV
+572 HTANAFV

-635 HGDVFDEWGNQFATD
+635 HGDVFDQWGNQFATD

-667 QQLYEKRVRPVPAIQ
+667 NQLYEKRVRPVPAIQ

-710 YKFEKQGAGFFA
+710 YKFEKRGAGFFA
-722 KEVEPILYSSDVN
+722 KEVEPILYSSDQN

-783 EGREIQPVLKLDK
+783 EGRDTQLVLKLDK

-825 PDEVVH
+825 PDEVVA
-831 AVEEWVEQFNVKNPE
+831 AVDEWVKLFDTKNPE
-846 HARNLVEA
+846 HARHLLEA
-854 MWVQQQLRLSDTE
+854 LWVSQQLRRHDFQFAVS
-867 LELQLLESPVPD
+867 LLGSPSPD
-879 ARAAAIRVLRDDIRE
+879 ARAAAIRFFRDRWRDKKSAAAPGLLNEFE
-894 SLLARPNR
+894 SVAGMNLH
-902 TFGPLDSGGSL
+902 
-913 LMELAVDPSPQVRAE
+913 LAVDASPQVRADF
-928 IVVAATFINDP
+928 VVAATHGGGP
-939 FMAEL
+939 VAAEII
-944 VFAAMQTEQ
+944 FAAMQTEQ

-958 YVINEARK
+958 YVINEARGI
-966 NINLDAAIRETL
+966 INLDAAIRETL
-978 ARGETLS
+978 ARGEKLS
-985 PAAEAYALAN
+985 TNAEAYALSN

-1001 LKMEKSEGVY
+1001 LKMEKTEGVY
-1011 RAILTRENVPVET
+1011 RAILTRESVPVET
-1024 LQESLSGL
+1024 LQTALTGL
-1032 AKLRNVEEIDELFT
+1032 AKLRNVAEIEELFK
-1046 LIEELNAKASVNELN
+1046 LIEELNAKASVNVLN

-1067 ASQPADQLG
+1067 ASQPADQLA

-1098 IAAWISAAHANGD
+1098 IAAWISADNN
-1111 RKGDA
+1111 GDA
-1116 VFSAVEKDQLK
+1116 VFAAVEEEQLK

-1135 SLVSSVEAKDSLF
+1135 SLVSSAEAKSSLF

-1154 VPTLEGSKGS
+1154 VPTLAGSKGS
-1164 TPITQP
+1164 TPLTQP

-1181 GNVARET
+1181 SNVARET
-1188 LEAMSP
+1188 LQAMTP
-1194 SATGTASTIVMDQP
+1194 ANTGVATTIVMDQP

-1218 KFSGHIRIDTPGNY
+1218 MFTGHILIDKPGKY
-1232 IFFISSDD
+1232 TFFIASDD
-1240 GSRFYIDGELLINN
+1240 GSRFYIDGEQLIDN

-1262 KRERVQLSAGLHPIV
+1262 KSGTVQLTAGLHPIV
-1277 ATYFDNGGGDGLKMS
+1277 ATYFDNGGGDGLNMS
-1292 WSGPGFRKQEIPAE
+1292 WSGPGLEKREIPAS
-1306 VLVSAADQTPQDL
+1306 VLVSAAEQTVQDL
-1319 GIQVLME
+1319 GIAAIMD
-1326 IPGHDPEK
+1326 IPGNEAGK
-1334 TEVLASLL
+1334 TTLLASLL
-1342 KERSSVNSALQAL
+1342 KERASVNTSLESL
-1355 RAIPATAWPD
+1355 STIPVEAWPK
-1365 EQVGHIAEAAVSYL
+1365 EQLGNLAEAAVSFL
-1379 ASREPRDRNSDQ
+1379 ASREPKDRNSDQ
-1391 AQSALTIA
+1391 AQLALKIA
-1399 EGARSRLM
+1399 EGVRTRLD

-1421 VVPLIKI
+1421 VVPLIAL

-1433 RMIYDRETIAVQAGR
+1433 RMIYDRETVAVQAGR

-1462 NFAVVVPGS
+1462 NFAVVLPGTMA
-1471 LVEVGELA
+1471 EVGELA

-1484 DADAV
+1484 DADAA
-1489 ARNFIPKSDKILVS
+1489 ARQFIPKSEKILVAS
-1503 SRLLQPEQSDS
+1503 KLVQPEQTDS
-1514 IFFEVPQEPGIY
+1514 IFFEVPKEPGIY

-1545 VADLQAYD
+1545 VADLKAYE
-1553 ADPAAYLAANTLEMK
+1553 ADPAAYFAANKLEMK

-1589 VMHLSHRANNFA
+1589 VMHLAHRANNFA

-1622 TNVGP
+1622 NNVGP

-1637 RVDVLEHILN
+1637 KVDVLEHILN
-1647 PSKKIDKKYESNVIV
+1647 PSKKVDKKYQSNVIS
-1662 LSSGKVITGLI
+1662 LTSGKVLTGLI
-1673 TEETD
+1673 VEETG
-1678 DSLKVID
+1678 DSLKLID
-1685 NPLIPDKITT
+1685 NPSAPDKIT
-1695 VNKTEIE
+1695 VINKSDIE
-1702 ERMPGNVSIMPKGVL
+1702 ERTPSEVSIMPKGVL

-1724 IFDLLAYVLGGGDK
+1724 IFDLLAFVLGGGDK
-1738 DNAIFKEHEH
+1738 ENPLFKGHEH

>member
-1 VDGSH
+1 
-6 RWKHFRSLSAAISN
+6 
-20 YGLMSLRGHRIA
+20 
-32 EFALDGTGE
+32 
-41 PAKLQ
+41 
-46 IALLLL
+46 
-52 PQFLSRELMMIAMT
+52 MIAIT
-66 SRSILLLCL
+66 CRSIVLLSL
-75 IVSVARSVSGQQRL
+75 IVSGTSPVSGQQQL
-89 EFHKGDR
+89 ELRKGDR

-107 LQHFGHLEATL
+107 LQHFGHLEAML
-118 HYRFPEHNLVVRD
+118 QYRFPEHNLVVRD

-145 DNFGTPDEWLT
+145 DNFGSPDEWLT

-167 GYNESYAGES
+167 GYNESYAGEA

-196 KYNGKSAPQLVLC
+196 KYNGESAPRLVLC
-209 SPTAFED
+209 APTAFED

-221 LPDGTEHNQRLE
+221 LPDGREHNQRLE
-233 LYKLE
+233 LYTLE
-238 MGNVA
+238 MGMVA

-256 SQKVMKIVTWDDSQI
+256 TQKAMKIVTWDNSPI
-271 RNLVGQPRDRFGFD
+271 RNLAGQPRDRFGVD

-299 LTINGVHLTETGS
+299 LTINGVHPTDTGS
-312 SMVAISIDGT
+312 AMVAISIDRT
-322 LFGDQNPQ
+322 LFGNENPQ
-330 PEQMKLDAIR
+330 PEQMKLDAIC

-364 GRSTLKFVDGQTNFE
+364 GRSTLQFVDGQTNFD

-390 MTANRDRVIWEA
+390 MTANRDRVIWEVA
-402 AEGRKAEPDDSNL
+402 QGGQAEADDSNL

-424 KPGQLEDGRHK
+424 KPGQLEDGRHR

-449 SGMKVNVFA
+449 SGMQINVFA

-473 VDTDGRLWVAAWP
+473 VDTNGRLWVAAWP

-547 KDMDGDDRADVR
+547 KDMDGDDRADVK

-592 FHAENFETPWGPT
+592 FHAENFETPRGPT

-635 HGDVFDEWGNQFATD
+635 HGDVFDQWGNQFATD

-667 QQLYEKRVRPVPAIQ
+667 KQLYEKRVRPVPAIQ

-783 EGREIQPVLKLDK
+783 EGRKSLPVLKLEK
-796 ASTADVVA
+796 ASTADVVKS
-804 ALGSETLA
+804 LGSPTLA

-819 ELTSRN
+819 ELTGRN
-825 PDEVVH
+825 PDEVV
-831 AVEEWVEQFNVKNPE
+831 AAINNWVKQFDAKKPE

-854 MWVQQQLRLSDTE
+854 MWVYQQSRRPNE
-867 LELQLLESPVPD
+867 MLLAALIGSPVAD
-879 ARAAAIRVLRDDIRE
+879 ARATAVRALRDMVREVNVLRTLSPE
-894 SLLARPNR
+894 SLEGAGVSGDVSAGTDPAKQASSSGLTATFSPDLGGEGAEDVLLRLA
-902 TFGPLDSGGSL
+902 
-913 LMELAVDPSPQVRAE
+913 ADPSSQVRAE
-928 IVVAATFINDP
+928 SVVAATHTRGRLA
-939 FMAEL
+939 AEI

-953 DPQLT
+953 DPQLS

-966 NINLDAAIRETL
+966 IINLDAAIRDTL
-978 ARGETLS
+978 ARGDKLS
-985 PAAEAYALAN
+985 PAAEAYALSN

-1001 LKMEKSEGVY
+1001 LKMEESESVY

-1032 AKLRNVEEIDELFT
+1032 AKLRNVAEIDELFT

-1067 ASQPADQLG
+1067 ASQPADQLA

-1083 TLATTAKSGETRRVA
+1083 NLATTAKSGETRRVA

-1111 RKGDA
+1111 RNGGA

-1127 LEDALRAV
+1127 IEDALRAV
-1135 SLVSSVEAKDSLF
+1135 SLVSSAEAKDSLF

-1154 VPTLEGSKGS
+1154 VPALEGSKGS
-1164 TPITQP
+1164 TPLTQP

-1218 KFSGHIRIDTPGNY
+1218 KFTGHIRIDKPGNY
-1232 IFFISSDD
+1232 TFFISSDD

-1262 KRERVQLSAGLHPIV
+1262 KRGRIQLTAGLHPIV

-1292 WSGPGFRKQEIPAE
+1292 WSGPGFRKQEIPAD
-1306 VLVSAADQTPQDL
+1306 VLVSAADQTQQDL

-1326 IPGHDPEK
+1326 IPGHDAEK
-1334 TEVLASLL
+1334 TEVLAALL

-1355 RAIPATAWPD
+1355 GAIPATAWPD
-1365 EQVGHIAEAAVSYL
+1365 EQIGHIAEAAVSYL
-1379 ASREPRDRNSDQ
+1379 ASREPKDRNSDQ
-1391 AQSALTIA
+1391 AQLALTIA
-1399 EGARSRLM
+1399 NGVRMRLK
-1407 DAGRVRFEKRLSEV
+1407 DAGRDRFEKRLSEV
-1421 VVPLIKI
+1421 VVPLIRI

-1433 RMIYDRETIAVQAGR
+1433 RMIFDRETIAVQAGR
-1448 PVEFRLTNTDNMPH
+1448 PVEFRLSNTDNMPH
-1462 NFAVVVPGS
+1462 NFAVVHPGS

-1484 DADAV
+1484 DADAA
-1489 ARNFIPKSDKILVS
+1489 ARNFIPNSDRILAS

-1514 IFFEVPQEPGIY
+1514 VFLEVPQEPGIY

-1545 VADLQAYD
+1545 VADLQAYE
-1553 ADPAAYLAANTLEMK
+1553 ADPGSYVAANKMEMK

-1589 VMHLSHRANNFA
+1589 VMHLAHRANNFA

-1637 RVDVLEHILN
+1637 KVDVLEHILS
-1647 PSKKIDKKYESNVIV
+1647 PSKKIDRKYQSNVIA
-1662 LSSGKVITGLI
+1662 LTSGKVISGLVVEDTGN
-1673 TEETD
+1673 
-1678 DSLKVID
+1678 SLKVID
-1685 NPLIPDKITT
+1685 NPLAPDRITMINT
-1695 VNKTEIE
+1695 SEIE
-1702 ERMPGNVSIMPKGVL
+1702 ERMLSEVSIMPKGVL

-1738 DNAIFKEHEH
+1738 DNALFKEHEH